1 MTFSIFLVLLGT
13 SLPMLLFRGDIFSDR
28 VLADTVWV
36 VVVLSVSLNH
46 ENIFLHIDILLLQIC
61 AGPRVQAFHDSM
73 DAQLIVP
80 RSSFLLC
87 KLGKQDI
94 LRSSAQIC
102 LNPNYS
108 IECEMSTVLR
118 IL

>member
-87 KLGKQDI
+87 KLGQT
-94 LRSSAQIC
+94 S
-102 LNPNYS
+102 
-108 IECEMSTVLR
+108 
-118 IL
+118 